1 MCGAR
6 EIRADSVEEVR
17 GLAGE
22 AGMSLPAQAV
32 AWSLGDPA
40 VTTPIV
46 GASVREQLDNTL
58 TAAEVPLDP
67 DLKQRLDDVT
77 IGYRISDAGR

>member
-1 MCGAR
+1 M
-6 EIRADSVEEVR
+6 EEVP